1 MTSPMSITLIT
12 VPSGS
17 ASPMSLPSA
26 VSSAAGERVEVV
38 SGEAGPPVASA
49 A

>member
-1 MTSPMSITLIT
+1 MTSPVSITLIT

-17 ASPMSLPSA
+17 VSPTSLPSS
-26 VSSAAGERVEVV
+26 VVFPSGERVEVFR
-38 SGEAGPPVASA
+38 GEAGPAVASA

>member
-12 VPSGS
+12 VPSGPV
-17 ASPMSLPSA
+17 SPTSLPSS
-26 VSSAAGERVEVV
+26 VSSAAGERVDVI
-38 SGEAGPPVASA
+38 SGEAGTPVPSA